1 MIDNSEY
8 SDEMQQ
14 LKEALNFVDLIVGS
28 FWGVTVVEIIPL
40 IRTQSTVVFT
50 QIDDVIKI
58 TFAFVGLIYALVRL
72 IHFYKISKLNRDYR
86 EQEII
91 EKQNNNF
98 RKKWDREFGIE
109 EDKPT
114 KTKNNE

>member
-14 LKEALNFVDLIVGS
+14 FREVLNFVDLIVGS
-28 FWGVTVVEIIPL
+28 FWGVTIVEIIP
-40 IRTQSTVVFT
+40 IISSGSTMVFT
-50 QIDDVIKI
+50 QVDDVIKI

-72 IHFYKISKLNRDYR
+72 IHFAKISKLNRDYR

-91 EKQNNNF
+91 EKKNTNF
-98 RKKWDREFGIE
+98 YKKWEKEFKI
-109 EDKPT
+109 
-114 KTKNNE
+114 TKNKEDEN

>member
-14 LKEALNFVDLIVGS
+14 LKEVLNFVDLIVGS
-28 FWGVTVVEIIPL
+28 FWGVTIVEIIP
-40 IRTQSTVVFT
+40 IISSGSTMVFT
-50 QIDDVIKI
+50 QVDDVIKI

-72 IHFYKISKLNRDYR
+72 IHFAKISKLNRDYR

-91 EKQNNNF
+91 EKQNDNF
-98 RKKWDREFGIE
+98 RKKWDRNFGTQDE
-109 EDKPT
+109 P
-114 KTKNNE
+114 KNDL